1 MLYCQTPLSR
11 AIESAFYNLDK
22 TTASWIISNENEE
35 EIFMKSEQTM
45 KNTDDLPLSDELVSA
60 YLHDNPEF
68 FSRNNELMTSLRL
81 SDNQRG
87 TVSLVERQQQQLRQ
101 KVHSLE
107 DEITQLMSVAS
118 HNESLF
124 MLYSDLYLRLIDC
137 QSANELLDCLTQT
150 TTELLSLSA
159 FKLWLV
165 KAVDVEHDSLSNN
178 DCLGVM
184 QNRLSKSDYYFGR
197 LQQSEQELI
206 FNKNCTGSVVLVK
219 LNHNDQE
226 LGFLAISSDDAHHF
240 DPRMDTLLLSQFK
253 RLVAKL
259 LQQQL
264 AL

>member
-1 MLYCQTPLSR
+1 
-11 AIESAFYNLDK
+11 
-22 TTASWIISNENEE
+22 
-35 EIFMKSEQTM
+35 MKNEQTM
-45 KNTDDLPLSDELVSA
+45 TNTDELPLTDDLVSA
-60 YLHDNPEF
+60 YLQDNPDF
-68 FSRNNELMTSLRL
+68 FTKNNELMTSLRL
-81 SDNQRG
+81 SDTHRG

-101 KVHSLE
+101 KVHNLE

-137 QSANELLDCLTQT
+137 KSASELLDCLSQT

-159 FKLWLV
+159 FKLWLT
-165 KAVDVEHDSLSNN
+165 KAVDVEHVSLSNN

-184 QNRLSKSDYYFGR
+184 QNRLSTSDYYFGR

-206 FNKNCTGSVVLVK
+206 FNQNCTGSVVLIK
-219 LNHNDQE
+219 LTHDNEE
-226 LGFLAISSDDAHHF
+226 LGFLAISSEDAHHF

-259 LQQQL
+259 LQQHL
-264 AL
+264 ML